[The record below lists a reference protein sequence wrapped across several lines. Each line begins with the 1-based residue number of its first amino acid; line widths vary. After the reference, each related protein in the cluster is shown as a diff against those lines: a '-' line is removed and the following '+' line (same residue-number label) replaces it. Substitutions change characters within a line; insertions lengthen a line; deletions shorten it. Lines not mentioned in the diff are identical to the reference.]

1 MNIIGLMSGTSA
13 DGIDVAV
20 VEINGR
26 PTPTTP
32 FDWRLCGYSTVPFE
46 PALQREILHCVT
58 PQATVDRICSLN
70 FALGEAFAQ
79 AAITGATAAGLRIDQ
94 IDAIGSHGQTVWHIP
109 GQATLQIGSG
119 AVIAERTGITTISNF
134 RARDIAAGGQGAPLV
149 AYVDVMLLTHP
160 TRTRAAQ
167 NIGGIGNV
175 TFLPAANAAPN
186 TPAFAFDT
194 GPGNML
200 IDDVAR
206 RITNGQWQC
215 DMDGQLAAS
224 GRVDGTLFEELM
236 DHPFLAQTPPKT
248 TGREVFGAH
257 FGAEIWQ
264 SASARQVQ
272 GQDIAATVT
281 LLTAASIARAYAEFL
296 PRLPDEV
303 IVSGG
308 GARNPTLMRMLGEQL
323 RQYQPH
329 VQVLTSDELGINSD
343 AKEAIAFA
351 MLAYETL
358 HHRPSNLPAATG
370 ARQAVILGDI
380 SPGFTQFL
388 P

>member
-20 VEINGR
+20 VEMQGAAGAAAGL
-26 PTPTTP
+26 
-32 FDWRLCGYSTVPFE
+32 DWRLRGFSTVPFA
-46 PALQREILHCVT
+46 PDLQREILHCVT
-58 PQATVDRICSLN
+58 SQATVDRICALN
-70 FALGEAFAQ
+70 FALGDAFAQ
-79 AAITGATAAGLRIDQ
+79 AAISGAEAAGLRIDQ

-119 AVIAERTGITTISNF
+119 AVIAERTGVTTISNF

-175 TFLPAANAAPN
+175 TFLPKLGDSAH
-186 TPAFAFDT
+186 AFAFDT

-206 RITNGQWQC
+206 RMTNGEWQC
-215 DMDGQLAAS
+215 DMDGQLAAA
-224 GRVDGTLFEELM
+224 GQVDGTLFEELM
-236 DHPFLAQTPPKT
+236 DHPFLAQAPPKT
-248 TGREVFGAH
+248 TGREMFGAH
-257 FGAEIWQ
+257 FGAEIWRTAQ
-264 SASARQVQ
+264 ARHVS
-272 GQDIAATVT
+272 GRDIAATVT

-358 HHRPSNLPAATG
+358 HQRPSNLPAATG
-370 ARQAVILGDI
+370 ARHAVILGDI
-380 SPGFTQFL
+380 SPGFTRFL
-388 P
+388 PQS